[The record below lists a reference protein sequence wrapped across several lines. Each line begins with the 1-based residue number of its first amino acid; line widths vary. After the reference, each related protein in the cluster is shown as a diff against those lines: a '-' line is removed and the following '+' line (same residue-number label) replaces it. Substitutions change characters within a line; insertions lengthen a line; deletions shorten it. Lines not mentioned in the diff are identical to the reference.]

1 MVHGHTHIH
10 DRPLEAR
17 DLEER
22 GHDNNN
28 KDDSN
33 VVVVITTLEAT
44 FTGDV
49 ASYSTENADTSTT
62 SKKSDNVGVGPAVA
76 ATKTADKE
84 TKTTEEAKKT
94 TTTEEAKETTKDN
107 TTTSKESE
115 KQTTEDK
122 KTTTETEKAITTA
135 ETSKTEQNA
144 TTTATKDAQTGAT
157 RSTFVTSATQTST
170 GSSQDASGVGLSAT
184 ETASLTDSAA
194 STLNTSATSSQSTGM
209 SSGAKAGVAI
219 GVILG
224 VGLIAALIFFFIRKK
239 RRSNGDEPVVT
250 EKLFTA
256 QDLPPP
262 PPMKEMVPTRASTP
276 PQLKVRPITQFAPD
290 LSDSASFNSAGA
302 AAAGGVAMGSAAI
315 ATRNL
320 TDIPPP
326 TPPKTADSSSNP
338 FTDPVNP
345 FNTSNAPITAEYLT
359 SASPPG
365 SSASN
370 AVPALAPA
378 EGAALGALG
387 IVGAAAVVSHES
399 GKEPSNEPEPSHQ
412 PETTAADV
420 PLPKSP
426 GPVSIDGESVS
437 SAAIGPG
444 IIAGGVAPAP
454 DNVHRVQMDFNP
466 SMEDELELRA
476 GTLVRMLHEYDDGW
490 ALCIRLDRSKQGVA
504 PRSCLSARPVKPRP
518 RPPAGG
524 PPGPGPR
531 GPLMMGPNGRSMS
544 PAGRGPPSGRFY
556 PGDVRPR
563 SPIGPGYGGPPP
575 PRAYP
580 SRSMSSNQFPG
591 EFPIPRSMSPGPRS
605 MSPGPRAMSP
615 GPGMRPGPRAMSPG
629 PGPYPRPG
637 PRSMSPGPYGGMPR
651 PAMPV
656 NQRQRSN
663 SAGNMSPPYIPGV
676 APPRSSPLAATEPPV
691 PAPMGDLPA
700 LPSFIP
706 NSPSGSQINRKPV
719 AL

>member
-1 MVHGHTHIH
+1 MVHGHTHTH

-33 VVVVITTLEAT
+33 VVVVYTTLDAT

-49 ASYSTENADTSTT
+49 AGYSTEDADTTT
-62 SKKSDNVGVGPAVA
+62 KKSDKTAVGVGPAVA
-76 ATKTADKE
+76 ATKTTDKE

-94 TTTEEAKETTKDN
+94 TTTEAKETTKDD

-122 KTTTETEKAITTA
+122 KTTTETEKAIATA
-135 ETSKTEQNA
+135 ETSKTEQHDA
-144 TTTATKDAQTGAT
+144 ITTATQDAQTGAT

-170 GSSQDASGVGLSAT
+170 GSSQVSGGVGLSAT

-194 STLNTSATSSQSTGM
+194 STSNTATTSTQSTGM

-239 RRSNGDEPVVT
+239 RRNDRDEPLMT

-256 QDLPPP
+256 HDLPPP
-262 PPMKEMVPTRASTP
+262 PPMKGMIPSRASTP
-276 PQLKVRPITQFAPD
+276 PQLKVRPVTQFAPD
-290 LSDSASFNSAGA
+290 LSDSASFNS

-345 FNTSNAPITAEYLT
+345 FNTSNAPITAQYLT
-359 SASPPG
+359 SVSPPG

-370 AVPALAPA
+370 AAPA
-378 EGAALGALG
+378 SVPVEGAALGALA
-387 IVGAAAVVSHES
+387 IVGAAAVVSHEAD
-399 GKEPSNEPEPSHQ
+399 KEPSHELEPSHQ
-412 PETTAADV
+412 PEAMESDV
-420 PLPKSP
+420 RPPKSP
-426 GPVSIDGESVS
+426 SPVSIDGESVA

-444 IIAGGVAPAP
+444 SIAGGVAPAP
-454 DNVHRVQMDFNP
+454 ANVHRVQMDFNP

-490 ALCIRLDRSKQGVA
+490 ALCIRLDRSQQGVA

-524 PPGPGPR
+524 PPGPGPHGR
-531 GPLMMGPNGRSMS
+531 PMVSPGPNGRSMS

-556 PGDVRPR
+556 PGDPRPR
-563 SPIGPGYGGPPP
+563 SPIGPGPGYGGPPP

-580 SRSMSSNQFPG
+580 GRSMSASRFPG
-591 EFPIPRSMSPGPRS
+591 QFPIPRSMSPGPRS
-605 MSPGPRAMSP
+605 MSPGP
-615 GPGMRPGPRAMSPG
+615 GMRPGPGPRSMSPG
-629 PGPYPRPG
+629 PGPYPMPA

-676 APPRSSPLAATEPPV
+676 APARSSPLAAAEPPI

-700 LPSFIP
+700 LPSSIP
-706 NSPSGSQINRKPV
+706 NSPSGSQISRKPV
-719 AL
+719 AF

>member
-1 MVHGHTHIH
+1 MVHGHTHTH

-33 VVVVITTLEAT
+33 VVVVYTTLDAT

-49 ASYSTENADTSTT
+49 GGYSTENADTTT
-62 SKKSDNVGVGPAVA
+62 SKNDSNVGVGPAVA
-76 ATKTADKE
+76 ATKTTDKE
-84 TKTTEEAKKT
+84 TTTTAEAKKT
-94 TTTEEAKETTKDN
+94 TTTEEAKETTKDDK
-107 TTTSKESE
+107 TTSKESE
-115 KQTTEDK
+115 KSTTEDK
-122 KTTTETEKAITTA
+122 KTTTEAEKAITTA
-135 ETSKTEQNA
+135 ETSKTEHS
-144 TTTATKDAQTGAT
+144 TITTATQDAQTGAT

-170 GSSQDASGVGLSAT
+170 GSDAAGVGLSAT

-194 STLNTSATSSQSTGM
+194 STSNTGAISSQSTGM

-224 VGLIAALIFFFIRKK
+224 VGVIAALIFFFIRKK
-239 RRSNGDEPVVT
+239 RRNNGDEPVMT

-262 PPMKEMVPTRASTP
+262 PPMKEMVPSRASTP
-276 PQLKVRPITQFAPD
+276 PQLKVRPVTQFAPD
-290 LSDSASFNSAGA
+290 LSNSASFNPASA

-326 TPPKTADSSSNP
+326 TPPKTAGSSSNP

-345 FNTSNAPITAEYLT
+345 FNTGNAPMTAQYMN

-370 AVPALAPA
+370 AAPALVPA

-399 GKEPSNEPEPSHQ
+399 NKEPSHEPELSRQ
-412 PETTAADV
+412 PEPTESDV
-420 PLPKSP
+420 RPPNSP
-426 GPVSIDGESVS
+426 SPVSIDGESVS
-437 SAAIGPG
+437 SAAMGPG
-444 IIAGGVAPAP
+444 SIAGGVAPAP
-454 DNVHRVQMDFNP
+454 ANVHRVQMDFNP

-476 GTLVRMLHEYDDGW
+476 GTLIRMLHEYDDGW

-531 GPLMMGPNGRSMS
+531 GPPMMGPGPNGRSMS

-580 SRSMSSNQFPG
+580 GRSMSSSQLPGQFPIPRAMSPG
-591 EFPIPRSMSPGPRS
+591 PRSMSPGPRS
-605 MSPGPRAMSP
+605 MSPGP
-615 GPGMRPGPRAMSPG
+615 GMRPGPRSMSPG
-629 PGPYPRPG
+629 PGPYPMP

-663 SAGNMSPPYIPGV
+663 SAGNMSSPYIPGV
-676 APPRSSPLAATEPPV
+676 QVAPRSSPLAATGPPV
-691 PAPMGDLPA
+691 PAPRGNLPA
-700 LPSFIP
+700 LPNSIP
-706 NSPSGSQINRKPV
+706 NSPSGTQISRKPI
-719 AL
+719 AP